1 MAITVD
7 GVHFAQH
14 LCVVV
19 LGIGIDGIQ
28 HSLALVEGDT
38 GNATMVKRLLVGLR
52 GRGLDLTS
60 HINGYTAA

>member
-19 LGIGIDGIQ
+19 FGIGIDGIQ

-38 GNATMVKRLLVGLR
+38 GNATMVKRLF
-52 GRGLDLTS
+52 GRATREGPRLDV
-60 HINGYTAA
+60 A